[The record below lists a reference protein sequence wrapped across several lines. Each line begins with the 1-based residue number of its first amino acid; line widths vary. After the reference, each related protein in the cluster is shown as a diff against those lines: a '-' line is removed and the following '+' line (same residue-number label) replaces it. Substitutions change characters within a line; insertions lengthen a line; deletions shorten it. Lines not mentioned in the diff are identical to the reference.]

1 MGVRAR
7 GVQGIKTL
15 ASVLGTGAHS
25 NERHV
30 HQFQL
35 ACLEL
40 ERTRRAREKQ
50 AAFRRIMD
58 IDARFVEID
67 DLIRKHQEALGLKND
82 EEPSQCHPAARNKG
96 GAAPEK
102 RRVLR
107 Y

>member
-7 GVQGIKTL
+7 GVQSIRTL
-15 ASVLGTGAHS
+15 ASVLGTGTHS

-35 ACLEL
+35 ASLEL
-40 ERTRRAREKQ
+40 ERTRRTREKRT
-50 AAFRRIMD
+50 AFRRIMD
-58 IDARFVEID
+58 IDARLVEID
-67 DLIRKHQEALGLKND
+67 DLIRRHQEALGLKGD
-82 EEPSQCHPAARNKG
+82 EEPSQGHSRARNNG
-96 GAAPEK
+96 EAAPEK